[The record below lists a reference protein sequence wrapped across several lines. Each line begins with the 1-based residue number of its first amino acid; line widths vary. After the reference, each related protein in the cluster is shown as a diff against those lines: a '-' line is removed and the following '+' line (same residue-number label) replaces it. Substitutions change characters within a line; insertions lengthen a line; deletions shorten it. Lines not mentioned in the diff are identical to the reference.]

1 MFFVFLR
8 IRMRTMVMKIS
19 ALLLVIWYCMSIIGF
34 DVHTC
39 RESGRSFV
47 TSSILGTECEDIHPE
62 HHHDHCCS
70 DCGNHASSSEVDCV
84 SPEDCCTDD
93 IQVLVLTGSSTNDSH
108 RHYDECHCGLCPCV
122 IEHMSVIDDLR
133 AGTEFQEIIPLP
145 DSGLFATGDVQTI
158 LGVWRI

>member
-8 IRMRTMVMKIS
+8 IRMKTVVMKIS
-19 ALLLVIWYCMSIIGF
+19 AIMLVVWYCMSIIGF

-47 TSSILGTECEDIHPE
+47 TSSILGTECEDIHPD

-70 DCGNHASSSEVDCV
+70 GCENHSSSSDDCV

-93 IQVLVLTGSSTNDSH
+93 IQVLALTGSNINDSH
-108 RHYDECHCGLCPCV
+108 RHYDECHCSLCPCV

-133 AGTEFQEIIPLP
+133 AGTQIQEIIPLP
-145 DSGLFATGDVQTI
+145 DSGLSATGDVQTF